1 MRGSLR
7 PTRLGM
13 LSNGTLISCFFPSPL
28 VSDSLSSLALPS
40 LAAAPTARPA
50 APFRHVFA
58 QSFSGA
64 EHPPGMPMPAPSLSF
79 CCARRSAPNPNKT
92 ISVFGSDPVTIYY
105 YLLNNFDFVCKKL
118 SGFLACNQE
127 TSGGF
132 ATMSWCTIESDPGEF
147 SRYAS
152 WSIPISIFFPCNFQV
167 MGGCVWCSNAL
178 VAL

>member
-105 YLLNNFDFVCKKL
+105 YLLK
-118 SGFLACNQE
+118 
-127 TSGGF
+127 TSTSF
-132 ATMSWCTIESDPGEF
+132 TK
-147 SRYAS
+147 
-152 WSIPISIFFPCNFQV
+152 SIGFPCLQPGDFRGFRNDV
-167 MGGCVWCSNAL
+167 L
-178 VAL
+178 VHD